1 MIVDEEVG
9 LAVDVGDEEREH
21 DVDGEEAVDDVVHDE
36 RGPGQVPQERELQWA
51 DPRRVHH

>member
-1 MIVDEEVG
+1 VIVDEEVG